1 MLVTVRLY
9 YQVSHLVGRLH
20 DLFVVLVAM
29 MVVLLVEVLP
39 RVPGHPLTRRQ
50 TVLPLHGLH
59 QQLGEF
65 RRKVLGSDLRASW
78 LEILI

>member
-20 DLFVVLVAM
+20 DLFVVLMAM

-39 RVPGHPLTRRQ
+39 RVPGHPLIRRQ
-50 TVLPLHGLH
+50 TVLLLHSLY
-59 QQLGEF
+59 QQL
-65 RRKVLGSDLRASW
+65 RQVKRKVVLA
-78 LEILI
+78 

>member
-20 DLFVVLVAM
+20 DLFVVLVVM

-39 RVPGHPLTRRQ
+39 RVPGHPLIRRH
-50 TVLPLHGLH
+50 TVLPLH
-59 QQLGEF
+59 
-65 RRKVLGSDLRASW
+65 
-78 LEILI
+78 

>member
-20 DLFVVLVAM
+20 DLLVVLMVM

-39 RVPGHPLTRRQ
+39 RVPGHPLIRRQ
-50 TVLPLHGLH
+50 TVLPLHHLH
-59 QQLGEF
+59 QQLGQVE
-65 RRKVLGSDLRASW
+65 RKIVLA
-78 LEILI
+78 